1 MSTQV
6 STNNVP
12 TMSSREIAELTG
24 KSHTHVCRDIRNML
38 EQLLENPD
46 LVSQFEGTYQGERR
60 LERCYHL
67 PRRECEILVTGYD
80 VVRRAAVI
88 DRWLE
93 LETKQRQLPN
103 MTPAQMLAAIAQQ
116 QADQEAALLGVKQA
130 QIEQGERLA
139 EIEHKVASRG
149 CKPGYLLITDAK
161 CMYGRNLSAA
171 MFRKVLEYY
180 EVNTEAIY
188 INTFR
193 GSVLTTQVE
202 VKNLKELM
210 DKFYSEL
217 TQVTPCRYT
226 HPAFGIKRFQ
236 A

>member
-24 KSHTHVCRDIRNML
+24 KTLFNIHRDIKTMF
-38 EQLLENPD
+38 EQLGKDDSD
-46 LVSQFEGTYQGERR
+46 LKHLIERDNR
-60 LERCYHL
+60 GYIKQYNL
-67 PRRECEILVTGYD
+67 PRRECEILVCGYD

-103 MTPAQMLAAIAQQ
+103 MTPAQVIAAIARQ
-116 QADQEAALLGVKQA
+116 QADQEAALLSVKQA
-130 QIEQGERLA
+130 QIEQGERLS
-139 EIEHKVASRG
+139 EIEHKFASRG

-171 MFRKVLEYY
+171 MFRKVLEHYK
-180 EVNTEAIY
+180 VNTEAIY
-188 INTFR
+188 IQTKY
-193 GSVLTTQVE
+193 GAVPSTQVE

>member
-24 KSHTHVCRDIRNML
+24 KTHANVCRDIRNML
-38 EQLLENPD
+38 TQLG
-46 LVSQFEGTYQGERR
+46 VAQISFESGYFDANNQQRTEY
-60 LERCYHL
+60 LL

-202 VKNLKELM
+202 EAALASVIEE
-210 DKFYSEL
+210 FYSDL
-217 TQVTPCRYT
+217 KQVTPQRYS
-226 HPAFGIKRFQ
+226 HPAFGCRRFQ